1 MRRVVGRFM
10 ESKGKAMQ
18 IKRLKLYH
26 SAAMRSSRVKWLLHE
41 ILGED
46 FDVESLDAYSAVYT
60 PEFRKLNPNHALPV
74 LEITL
79 ENGETIVMIE
89 SGAMLVML
97 ADLFPA
103 AQLAPPVTPFSKERA
118 DYLQMLHFLCTS
130 MDMMLWQLRVHEH
143 VLSASER
150 DDRTILRYRRKIA
163 EEVEPQLARRLRN
176 APYIC
181 GAAFTAADCVMGH
194 NVMWARAAGLCADPV
209 FTDYLARMAARPAY
223 ALAFADRHRFVRTV
237 PEDAPARAKFTG

>member
-1 MRRVVGRFM
+1 
-10 ESKGKAMQ
+10 MQ

-26 SAAMRSSRVKWLLHE
+26 SPALRSSRVKWLLHE

-46 FDVESLDAYSAVYT
+46 FDVESIDAYTDLYT
-60 PEFRKLNPNHALPV
+60 PEFRNLNPNHALPV

-79 ENGETIVMIE
+79 ENSETIVMIE

-103 AQLAPPVTPFSKERA
+103 SRLAPPVMPFSKERA
-118 DYLQMLHFLCTS
+118 VYLQMLHFLSTS
-130 MDMMLWQLRVHEH
+130 MDMMLWQLRIHEH

-150 DDRTILRYRRKIA
+150 DERTIQRYRRKIA

-176 APYIC
+176 GPYIC

-194 NVMWARAAGLCADPV
+194 NLLWSRAAGLCADPV
-209 FTDYLARMAARPAY
+209 FTDYLA
-223 ALAFADRHRFVRTV
+223 V
-237 PEDAPARAKFTG
+237 

>member
-1 MRRVVGRFM
+1 
-10 ESKGKAMQ
+10 MQ

-26 SAAMRSSRVKWLLHE
+26 SPALRSTRVKWLLHE
-41 ILGED
+41 ILGDD
-46 FDVESLDAYSAVYT
+46 FDVESIDAYSDLYT

-79 ENGETIVMIE
+79 ENNETVVMIE

-103 AQLAPPVTPFSKERA
+103 SRLAPLARPFSKERA

-130 MDMMLWQLRVHEH
+130 MDMMLWQLRIHEH
-143 VLSASER
+143 VLPASER
-150 DDRTILRYRRKIA
+150 DDRTIRRYRRKIA
-163 EEVEPQLARRLRN
+163 EEVEPQLAKRLRET
-176 APYIC
+176 PYIC
-181 GAAFTAADCVMGH
+181 GAAFTAADCVMGY
-194 NVMWARAAGLCADPV
+194 NLMWSRGAGLCTAPV

-223 ALAFADRHRFVRTV
+223 VSAFADRHLFVRTV
-237 PEDAPARAKFTG
+237 PEDAPVKVQFTG